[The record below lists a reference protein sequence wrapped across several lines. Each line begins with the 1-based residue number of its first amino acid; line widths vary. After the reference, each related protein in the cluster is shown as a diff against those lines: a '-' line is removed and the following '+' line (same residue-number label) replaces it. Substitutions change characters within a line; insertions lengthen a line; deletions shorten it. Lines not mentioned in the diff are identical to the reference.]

1 MPSTEAPKEAPKA
14 KKAPASKKKVES
26 TPSTEEPKAVPKAKK
41 APASKKKVE
50 ASESTPSTE
59 APKEDPK
66 ELCVERAPPPT
77 TAEEEEEEEV
87 EVEEIEYD
95 GVKYLRSNK
104 GLVYDME
111 TSEEIGV
118 WNSETNRIDAD

>member
-1 MPSTEAPKEAPKA
+1 M
-14 KKAPASKKKVES
+14 
-26 TPSTEEPKAVPKAKK
+26 
-41 APASKKKVE
+41 
-50 ASESTPSTE
+50 
-59 APKEDPK
+59 
-66 ELCVERAPPPT
+66 ERAPTPT
-77 TAEEEEEEEV
+77 TTTEEEEEEEV

-95 GVKYLRSNK
+95 GVKYLRSHK